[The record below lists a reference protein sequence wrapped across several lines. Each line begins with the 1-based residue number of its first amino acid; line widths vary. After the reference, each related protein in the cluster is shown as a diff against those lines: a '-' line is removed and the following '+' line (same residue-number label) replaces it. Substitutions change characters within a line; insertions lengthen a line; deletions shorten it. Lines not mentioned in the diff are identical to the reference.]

1 MTIQGPAGSSARARV
16 TSKAQRFQ
24 WVEFR
29 SKLKKLQRPCARAK
43 GTVERQMNKPLPTPV
58 QAYRGL
64 IAGYT
69 EAIRSSDFKAN
80 IAFLFVAFMMG
91 SVLWNYTSFPSYLPI
106 QLVLLPFLIVYFFLF
121 MVLIPRYPK
130 RGAKG
135 FLVARNLA
143 PEDFEYVAETVDDIQ
158 QLKLTCA
165 VLSDILWWKTQC
177 IRVGFLVAIACVVL
191 SMVLLVYA
199 SFA

>member
-1 MTIQGPAGSSARARV
+1 
-16 TSKAQRFQ
+16 
-24 WVEFR
+24 
-29 SKLKKLQRPCARAK
+29 
-43 GTVERQMNKPLPTPV
+43 MNEPLFSPT
-58 QAYRGL
+58 QLYRTL

-69 EAIRSSDFKAN
+69 EAIRASDFKAN

-91 SVLWNYTSFPSYLPI
+91 SVLWNYTSFPSYLSV
-106 QLVLLPFLIVYFFLF
+106 QLVLLPFLVVYFFLF

-135 FLVARNLA
+135 FLVARNLTPA
-143 PEDFEYVAETVDDIQ
+143 DFESEAQTADDIE

-177 IRVGFLVAIACVVL
+177 IRVGFVLAIVCVFL
-191 SMVLLVYA
+191 TMVLLLYA
-199 SFA
+199 ALM

>member
-1 MTIQGPAGSSARARV
+1 MD
-16 TSKAQRFQ
+16 
-24 WVEFR
+24 
-29 SKLKKLQRPCARAK
+29 
-43 GTVERQMNKPLPTPV
+43 KPRPTPV

-69 EAIRSSDFKAN
+69 EAIRASDFKAN

-91 SVLWNYTSFPSYLPI
+91 SVLWNYTSFPSFLPI
-106 QLVLLPFLIVYFFLF
+106 QLVLLPFLVVYFFLF

-135 FLVARNLA
+135 FLVARNLT
-143 PEDFEYVAETVDDIQ
+143 PEDFEYVAKTVDDVE

-177 IRVGFLVAIACVVL
+177 IRVGFLVAIVCVVL
-191 SMVLLVYA
+191 TMVLLLYVSVA
-199 SFA
+199 

>member
-1 MTIQGPAGSSARARV
+1 
-16 TSKAQRFQ
+16 
-24 WVEFR
+24 
-29 SKLKKLQRPCARAK
+29 
-43 GTVERQMNKPLPTPV
+43 MNKPLATPT

-130 RGAKG
+130 RGAKT
-135 FLVARNLA
+135 FLVARNLT
-143 PEDFEYVAETVDDIQ
+143 PTDFEFVAQTVDDVE
-158 QLKLTCA
+158 QLKLVCA

-177 IRVGFLVAIACVVL
+177 IRVGFLVAIGCVL
-191 SMVLLVYA
+191 MSMVLLLYA

>member
-1 MTIQGPAGSSARARV
+1 MD
-16 TSKAQRFQ
+16 
-24 WVEFR
+24 
-29 SKLKKLQRPCARAK
+29 
-43 GTVERQMNKPLPTPV
+43 KPVPTPT

-106 QLVLLPFLIVYFFLF
+106 QLVLLPFLVVYFFLF

-130 RGAKG
+130 RGAKS
-135 FLVARNLA
+135 FLVARNLTPA
-143 PEDFEYVAETVDDIQ
+143 DFEYVAKGVDNVE

-177 IRVGFLVAIACVVL
+177 IRVGFLVAIVCVVL
-191 SMVLLVYA
+191 TMGLLLYA
-199 SFA
+199 SLA

>member
-1 MTIQGPAGSSARARV
+1 MD
-16 TSKAQRFQ
+16 
-24 WVEFR
+24 
-29 SKLKKLQRPCARAK
+29 
-43 GTVERQMNKPLPTPV
+43 KPLPTPV

-130 RGAKG
+130 RGAKT
-135 FLVARNLA
+135 FLVARNLTPA
-143 PEDFEYVAETVDDIQ
+143 DFEFVARTVRRCRTIEADLRGAIRHSLVED
-158 QLKLTCA
+158 A
-165 VLSDILWWKTQC
+165 VYSRRLSRGDRLRRPDHGSASLRLARLMPGRAR
-177 IRVGFLVAIACVVL
+177 RVSRSL
-191 SMVLLVYA
+191 
-199 SFA
+199 

>member
-1 MTIQGPAGSSARARV
+1 
-16 TSKAQRFQ
+16 
-24 WVEFR
+24 
-29 SKLKKLQRPCARAK
+29 
-43 GTVERQMNKPLPTPV
+43 MNKPLANPA

-106 QLVLLPFLIVYFFLF
+106 QLVLLPFLIVYFSLF

-130 RGAKG
+130 RGAKT
-135 FLVARNLA
+135 FIVARNLTPCGFRIRRPDGRRRRTVEADVRGPVRHSLVEDAVYSRRLSGGDRLRIAKHGPAFIRLVRVMPGRTHRA
-143 PEDFEYVAETVDDIQ
+143 PRSV
-158 QLKLTCA
+158 
-165 VLSDILWWKTQC
+165 
-177 IRVGFLVAIACVVL
+177 
-191 SMVLLVYA
+191 
-199 SFA
+199 

>member
-1 MTIQGPAGSSARARV
+1 VAL
-16 TSKAQRFQ
+16 KA
-24 WVEFR
+24 
-29 SKLKKLQRPCARAK
+29 SRPGEGAI
-43 GTVERQMNKPLPTPV
+43 ERQMDKPLPTPA

-91 SVLWNYTSFPSYLPI
+91 SVLWNYASFPRYLPI

-130 RGAKG
+130 RGAKS
-135 FLVARNLA
+135 FLVARNLT
-143 PEDFEYVAETVDDIQ
+143 PEDFEFVARTVDDVE

-177 IRVGFLVAIACVVL
+177 IRVGFLVAIVCVL
-191 SMVLLVYA
+191 LTMVLLLYV

>member
-1 MTIQGPAGSSARARV
+1 MD
-16 TSKAQRFQ
+16 
-24 WVEFR
+24 
-29 SKLKKLQRPCARAK
+29 
-43 GTVERQMNKPLPTPV
+43 KPRPTPV

-69 EAIRSSDFKAN
+69 EAIRASDFKAN

-91 SVLWNYTSFPSYLPI
+91 SVLWNYTSFPSFLPI
-106 QLVLLPFLIVYFFLF
+106 QLVLLPFLIVYFSLF

-130 RGAKG
+130 RGAKT
-135 FLVARNLA
+135 FLVARNLT
-143 PEDFEYVAETVDDIQ
+143 PEDFEFVARTVDDIE

-177 IRVGFLVAIACVVL
+177 IRIGFLVAIVCVAVT
-191 SMVLLVYA
+191 LLLLLYV